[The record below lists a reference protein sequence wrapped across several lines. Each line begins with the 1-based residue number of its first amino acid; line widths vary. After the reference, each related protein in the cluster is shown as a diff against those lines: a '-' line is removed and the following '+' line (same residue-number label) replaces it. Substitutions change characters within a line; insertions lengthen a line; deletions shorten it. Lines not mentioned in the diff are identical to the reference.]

1 MISSLMVP
9 VLLLAVGAA
18 VFLPAPTDAGARL
31 VQHLLGVVVQVLA
44 AASAAV
50 LLHQAARG
58 YARGERE
65 RRVWLL
71 GAGASAVWAAGV
83 LVYAVRE
90 WSGQPRAYP
99 SLADGFLVGASLL
112 LAAAL
117 ADEFRLVSPMLTRG
131 QRLLLITSGVI
142 LWGVVIGRFM
152 WPIVTAPL
160 AGVEKGLGLFY
171 ASTVA
176 LLFPLALG
184 PAVAF
189 RGGASGYVW
198 IGVAAGVLALA
209 AANLGFAY
217 LTTYDL
223 YSDAHPINLLRV
235 AGLAGLGASAAWQRR
250 TIEAL

>member
-1 MISSLMVP
+1 MTAFMVP
-9 VLLLAVGAA
+9 LLLLAVGAA
-18 VFLPAPTDAGARL
+18 VFLPAPADARARVL
-31 VQHLLGVVVQVLA
+31 QHLLGVTVQLLA
-44 AASAAV
+44 AGSAAV
-50 LLHQAARG
+50 LLAQAAGG
-58 YARGERE
+58 YGRGERE

-71 GAGASAVWAAGV
+71 SAAAAAAWALGF
-83 LVYAVRE
+83 LVYAATE

-99 SLADGFLVGASLL
+99 STADGFLVAASLI

-117 ADEFRLVSPMLTRG
+117 ADEFRLVRPMLTRG
-131 QRLLLITSGVI
+131 QRLLLVFAGLA

-152 WPIVTAPL
+152 WPIVAAPL
-160 AGVEKGLGLFY
+160 ASTEKGLGLFY
-171 ASTVA
+171 ASSVA

-184 PAVAF
+184 PVVAF

-198 IGVAAGVLALA
+198 MGVAAGVLALA

-223 YSDAHPINLLRV
+223 YSNAHPINLLRV
-235 AGLAGLGASAAWQRR
+235 AGLASLGASAAWQRR

>member
-1 MISSLMVP
+1 MTPLMVP

-18 VFLPAPTDAGARL
+18 VFLPAPADARARL
-31 VQHLLGVVVQVLA
+31 VQHLLGVTVQVLA
-44 AASAAV
+44 AGSAAV
-50 LLHQAARG
+50 LLAQAARG
-58 YARGERE
+58 YGRGERE

-71 GAGASAVWAAGV
+71 SAAAAAAWTLGF
-83 LVYAVRE
+83 LIYAVTE
-90 WSGQPRAYP
+90 WAGTPRTYP
-99 SLADGFLVGASLL
+99 SIADGFLVAATLML
-112 LAAAL
+112 TAAL
-117 ADEFRLVSPMLTRG
+117 ADEFRLVRPMLTRG
-131 QRLLLITSGVI
+131 QRLVLLGAGLA
-142 LWGVVIGRFM
+142 LWGIVIGRFM
-152 WPIVTAPL
+152 WPIVAAPL
-160 AGVEKGLGLFY
+160 AGMEKGLGLFY
-171 ASTVA
+171 ASSVA

-198 IGVAAGVLALA
+198 MGIAAGVLALA

-250 TIEAL
+250 MIEAL